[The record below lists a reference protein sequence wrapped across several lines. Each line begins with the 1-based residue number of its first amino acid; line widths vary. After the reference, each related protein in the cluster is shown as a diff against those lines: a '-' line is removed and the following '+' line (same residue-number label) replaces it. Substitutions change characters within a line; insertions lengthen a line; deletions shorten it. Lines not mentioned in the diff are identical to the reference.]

1 MPMADPR
8 VEQLADV
15 LVSHST
21 HVKEGDLVVIESSPV
36 AAPLVR
42 ELYRRILRAGGQP
55 EPRLALPGTAE
66 ALVASGTEEQ
76 LDWVSPR
83 AKEDAELADVRIA
96 IIGDENTRSLSGA
109 APERLARIARAREPL
124 RRRMIERK
132 SAGEFTWTVTSYP
145 TQAAAQEARMSLS
158 RFEDQL
164 FGAALLHA
172 ADPVTAW
179 RELGD
184 RMRRLVDWLGGVRE
198 LRVVAD
204 GTDLRVGVE
213 GMHWI
218 VCDGV
223 HNLPDGEVF
232 TAPVEA
238 SVEGTIRFTYP
249 AVFQRRAVADVKLR
263 FREGVV
269 VEALAAQ
276 GQSFLEEM
284 LGLDAG
290 ARRPGEFAFGL
301 NDAVSGF
308 TGETLLDEKIG
319 GTVHLALGEAYPE
332 SGGTNTSALH
342 WDMVCDLRRGGEVFA
357 DGELVYRDGRFL
369 GDRF

>member
-1 MPMADPR
+1 MADPR

-21 HVKEGDLVVIESSPV
+21 KVKEGDLVVIEASPI

-42 ELYRRILRAGGQP
+42 ELYRRILRAGGHP
-55 EPRLALPGTAE
+55 ESRTALPGAAE
-66 ALVASGTEEQ
+66 ALVAGATEDQ
-76 LDWVSPR
+76 LGWVSPR
-83 AKEDAELADVRIA
+83 SVEDVELADARIA
-96 IIGDENTRSLSGA
+96 IIGDENTRSLSSA
-109 APERLARIARAREPL
+109 APDRLARLARAREPL
-124 RRRMIERK
+124 RRRAMERTL
-132 SAGEFTWTVTSYP
+132 AGEHTWNVTSYP
-145 TQAAAQEARMSLS
+145 TQAAAQEARMSLA
-158 RFEDQL
+158 RYEDHL
-164 FGAALLHA
+164 FGAALLDP
-172 ADPVTAW
+172 ADPVGAW
-179 RELGD
+179 ERLGD
-184 RMRRLVDWLGGVRE
+184 RMRRLVQWLETVRE

-213 GMHWI
+213 GRTWI
-218 VCDGV
+218 ACDGE

-232 TAPVEA
+232 TAPVDA
-238 SVEGTIRFTYP
+238 TAEGTIRFTYP
-249 AVFQRRAVADVKLR
+249 AVFRRRAVADVRLR

-269 VEALAAQ
+269 VDAEASQ
-276 GQSFLEEM
+276 GLPFLEEM
-284 LGLDAG
+284 LALDEG

-301 NDAVSGF
+301 NDAVRVF

-332 SGGTNTSALH
+332 SGGTNKSALH
-342 WDMVCDLRRGGEVFA
+342 WDMVCDLRQGGEVYA